1 MVFVVYKINL
11 PNKNVYTSGV
21 YELESDAINQK
32 KLLMSNKTPEEDKQE
47 LYEIH
52 EVPLWSAKDMA
63 KDMNPSSYT
72 EEDNSLDESSIFEPT
87 YKEDMTY
94 IKDSLHKMMVQMEI
108 YKSNNIHIL
117 KFTMFVCTST
127 IFAIILSLIITLAVN
142 AK

>member
-87 YKEDMTY
+87 YKEDITY

>member
-1 MVFVVYKINL
+1 M
-11 PNKNVYTSGV
+11 T
-21 YELESDAINQK
+21 
-32 KLLMSNKTPEEDKQE
+32 NKTPEEDKQE

-52 EVPLWSAKDMA
+52 EVPLWSAKDMT
-63 KDMNPSSYT
+63 KDISPSSYT

-87 YKEDMTY
+87 YKEDITY
-94 IKDSLHKMMVQMEI
+94 IKDSLDKMMTQMEI

>member
-32 KLLMSNKTPEEDKQE
+32 KLLMSNKTSEEDKQE

-52 EVPLWSAKDMA
+52 EVPLWTAKDMA
-63 KDMNPSSYT
+63 KDMNPSFYV
-72 EEDNSLDESSIFEPT
+72 EEDNSVDESSVIEST
-87 YKEDMTY
+87 YKEDMSY
-94 IKDSLHKMMVQMEI
+94 VKDTLHKISTHMEI
-108 YKSNNIHIL
+108 YKANNLCIL
-117 KFTMFVCTST
+117 EYTMFVCGST
-127 IFAIILSLIITLAVN
+127 IFGIILSLIITLMVN

>member
-32 KLLMSNKTPEEDKQE
+32 KLLMTNKTPEEDKQE

-94 IKDSLHKMMVQMEI
+94 IKDSLDKMMTQMEI
-108 YKSNNIHIL
+108 YKLNNIHIL